1 MSTSQESSR
10 RATLR
15 GPKWHVCWPVIAR
28 SDRQNTAKRLSGSR
42 GNGPRLPPATV
53 AQRPFGGGGQVAGA
67 LFEVL
72 NKDNQDTTK
81 IYHPK
86 TRFGSDRRK
95 GKNNGVKEV
104 GSQPSVDYTGI
115 LQDLRLKSLNAA
127 KRRNM

>member
-115 LQDLRLKSLNAA
+115 LHFMWL
-127 KRRNM
+127 